1 MIFQISYN
9 YLDLCTFSDNLF
21 IFSQSFI
28 LVSSLFIAVFK
39 SWSCSLLDSLF
50 RLLDRVV
57 SSAYIIKSNRLL
69 ACEKSFMYKMN
80 SSGPRMEPC
89 GTPVVIDR
97 LFDLTLLISVHCF
110 LSVR

>member
-1 MIFQISYN
+1 MSKPNKLKLYTRSIGTRLISRSSGWIFLFDFSNII
-9 YLDLCTFSDNLF
+9 YLDLFTFSDNLF

-69 ACEKSFMYKMN
+69 ACDKSFMY
-80 SSGPRMEPC
+80 
-89 GTPVVIDR
+89 
-97 LFDLTLLISVHCF
+97 
-110 LSVR
+110 